1 MWKLSSESGRLE
13 ILIPAQVVAEAVDAD
28 CLPAELRDALIRGV
42 SVREDVCTGMRPWLM
57 VLGAFAAAAGGAFIA
72 IANERRRRLVVAII
86 ALGMLAFCVLWPP
99 LSLQASSL
107 LNLFLPLPFSFSL
120 TCQLQQKTS
129 TLRSLHQLAMEMP
142 YP

>member
-1 MWKLSSESGRLE
+1 MAYSTRGQTRRRPE

-72 IANERRRRLVVAII
+72 IANERRRRAPSAASLLAASRRADQQEGLALVESN
-86 ALGMLAFCVLWPP
+86 P
-99 LSLQASSL
+99 LS
-107 LNLFLPLPFSFSL
+107 PDGV
-120 TCQLQQKTS
+120 
-129 TLRSLHQLAMEMP
+129 
-142 YP
+142 